1 MHKIRQVSKSI
12 INSKFKLIS
21 DCINMALYKTQWR
34 HMIHVTNLDIL
45 DTLGFMNVD
54 VDLSNIFTTK
64 FIFYFILNLH
74 TLC

>member
-1 MHKIRQVSKSI
+1 
-12 INSKFKLIS
+12 
-21 DCINMALYKTQWR
+21 
-34 HMIHVTNLDIL
+34 MIHVTNLDIL